1 MVLTQVRDLKVS
13 SIQPVDTVLCK
24 DQTAA
29 AATVEDLPEQI
40 LMEHFYFEC
49 LLLDQMKNCEICK

>member
-1 MVLTQVRDLKVS
+1 MVVLTQVRDLKAS

-29 AATVEDLPEQI
+29 SATVENLPEEI
-40 LMEHFYFEC
+40 LMKHFYFEC
-49 LLLDQMKNCEICK
+49 LLLDQM